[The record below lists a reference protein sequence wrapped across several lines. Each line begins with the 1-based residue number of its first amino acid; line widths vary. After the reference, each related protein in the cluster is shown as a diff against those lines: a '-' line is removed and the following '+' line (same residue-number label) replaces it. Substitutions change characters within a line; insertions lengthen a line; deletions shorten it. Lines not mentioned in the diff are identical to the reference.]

1 MMNNFL
7 VRTISG
13 AVFLALMVAGMLFHP
28 VAFGVLFLVA
38 LYVSM
43 REFLNVTMG
52 QRWLV
57 QQKLSLLT
65 VCAAFILMMGW
76 RFFGLD
82 SKWFALLFLP
92 VFALGLSVVLARS
105 HESVEDVALAYAAI
119 LYIGLPFCL
128 MPVMVSGSG
137 EFNGL
142 VLLNVFILI
151 WCADVGSY
159 SLGTLF
165 GQKPTSRKLAPAIS
179 PKKSWWG
186 FWGGIV
192 MAMIGGL
199 VLYLVGMM
207 SYPLVHCVALG
218 ALVAVTGVCGDLFES
233 VWKRRFGVKD
243 SGNCIPGHGG
253 MLDRFDSSLFA
264 IPSVFVYLVLSGL
277 L

>member
-1 MMNNFL
+1 M
-7 VRTISG
+7 
-13 AVFLALMVAGMLFHP
+13 MVAGMLFHP